1 MISSLAAGSPGAS
14 VVDSEGRFEGTIS
27 LARLEASKAGR
38 DHRLESL
45 MDVTAPTVSESAHL
59 DVAVDAIT
67 TSTEHWVPVL
77 DSERKVVGTVAT
89 SDVVRGYRLGLLASL
104 QKMKRGGGCG
114 RVRPSSHR

>member
-1 MISSLAAGSPGAS
+1 
-14 VVDSEGRFEGTIS
+14 
-27 LARLEASKAGR
+27 
-38 DHRLESL
+38 

-67 TSTEHWVPVL
+67 TSNERWVPVL

-104 QKMKRGGGCG
+104 QKMD
-114 RVRPSSHR
+114 S

>member
-1 MISSLAAGSPGAS
+1 
-14 VVDSEGRFEGTIS
+14 
-27 LARLEASKAGR
+27 
-38 DHRLESL
+38 

-67 TSTEHWVPVL
+67 TSNEHWVPVL

-104 QKMKRGGGCG
+104 QK
-114 RVRPSSHR
+114 VNS